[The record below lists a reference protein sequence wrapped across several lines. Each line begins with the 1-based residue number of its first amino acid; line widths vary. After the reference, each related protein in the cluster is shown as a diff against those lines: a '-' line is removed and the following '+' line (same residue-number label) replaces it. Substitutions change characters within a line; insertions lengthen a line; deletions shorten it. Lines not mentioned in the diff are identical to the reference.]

1 MSAHSQPS
9 VPRPLPGPASG
20 AGTGAHPRALHVN
33 DVAGVASTLVATA
46 RARGLGWDLRRI
58 PAGRGA
64 PAPIVAA
71 RRARDL
77 AGAVLPLARADV
89 AHLHYGV
96 TGYYEWVTR
105 RPVVLHLHGT
115 DLRVDARSRWLGP
128 VVRSA
133 MRRAQL
139 VLVATPDL
147 LDLARELR
155 DDAIYLPNPV
165 PDVLF
170 APAGSVPDP
179 AGPRRGTR
187 VVFNMRWDDAK
198 GGTALVAAAR
208 ALVRDGLAGHGDLDV
223 VGLDWGAHA
232 AEARAAGVRLVPLQD
247 AAGYR
252 ALLAGADLV
261 VGQQRAGALGISDLE
276 ALALGRPLV
285 AHVRGDEPVVQS
297 TEADVVDVVRA
308 TLTAGPDDAPGARAA
323 RMAWVRERHGADGVL
338 DHLLGLYA
346 TL

>member
-1 MSAHSQPS
+1 MSAHPLSPDPL
-9 VPRPLPGPASG
+9 PRPGPGTG
-20 AGTGAHPRALHVN
+20 AGAGAHPRALHVN

-64 PAPIVAA
+64 PAPLVAA

-77 AGAVLPLARADV
+77 AAAVRPLARADV

-96 TGYYEWVTR
+96 TGYYGWVTR

-115 DLRVDARSRWLGP
+115 DLRADARSRWLGP

-133 MRRAQL
+133 VRRAQL

-155 DDAIYLPNPV
+155 EDTVYLPNPV
-165 PDVLF
+165 PDALF
-170 APAGSVPDP
+170 APAVGTPDP

-198 GGTALVAAAR
+198 GGAALVAAAR
-208 ALVRDGLAGHGDLDV
+208 ALVHDGRAGQGLDV
-223 VGLDWGAHA
+223 VGLDWGEHA
-232 AEARAAGVRLVPLQD
+232 AAARAAGVRLVPLQD
-247 AAGYR
+247 AAGFR

-285 AHVRGDEPVVQS
+285 AHVRGDEPVVRS
-297 TEADVVDVVRA
+297 DETNVVDVVRA
-308 TLTAGPDDAPGARAA
+308 TLAPGPADAPDAQAA
-323 RMAWVRERHGADGVL
+323 RTAWVRERHGADGVL
-338 DHLLGLYA
+338 DRLLGLYA